1 MGRTMKTRRE
11 TTTGLSRTATLLLV
25 AYLDVAILGGIALIA
40 HWTGDSGQVQ
50 RSQAAEDCPADR
62 LTKRKTAF
70 NESGS
75 FPDAIGSESGLSRCY
90 NDRTETKQ

>member
-1 MGRTMKTRRE
+1 MTTRQE

-25 AYLDVAILGGIALIA
+25 AYLDVAILGGMALIA
-40 HWTGDSGQVQ
+40 HWTGDPGQAQ

-62 LTKRKTAF
+62 LAKRKTAF
-70 NESGS
+70 DESAS

-90 NDRTETKQ
+90 NNRSETTP

>member
-1 MGRTMKTRRE
+1 MTTQE

-40 HWTGDSGQVQ
+40 HWTGDPGQVQ
-50 RSQAAEDCPADR
+50 RGQSAESCSADELAR
-62 LTKRKTAF
+62 HKTAF
-70 NESGS
+70 DESAS

-90 NDRTETKQ
+90 NNPSEMKQ

>member
-1 MGRTMKTRRE
+1 MTTRQE
-11 TTTGLSRTATLLLV
+11 TTTGLSRTATLLFV

-40 HWTGDSGQVQ
+40 HWTGDPGQVQ
-50 RSQAAEDCPADR
+50 RRQSAESCSADELAKHKAAFDQSA
-62 LTKRKTAF
+62 
-70 NESGS
+70 S